1 MLTNKGV
8 LQIEL
13 SSDKVPKTC
22 ENFIEQCETGY
33 FKDTKFHRLIKNF
46 MI

>member
-1 MLTNKGV
+1 M
-8 LQIEL
+8 
-13 SSDKVPKTC
+13 
-22 ENFIEQCETGY
+22 CETGY